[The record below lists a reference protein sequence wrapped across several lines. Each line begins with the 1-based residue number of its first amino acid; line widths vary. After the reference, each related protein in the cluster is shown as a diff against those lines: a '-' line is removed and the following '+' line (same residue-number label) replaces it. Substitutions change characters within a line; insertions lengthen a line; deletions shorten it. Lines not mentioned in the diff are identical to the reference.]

1 MENKN
6 LILGILFV
14 AILLFGCV
22 QNEVETPD
30 VVDDVTDE
38 TLDENEDESLNET
51 ENIEDEIPEELV
63 NETDAVPEEDEIP
76 ELDDTEIIDEL
87 ISQRCVY
94 NDGTGEIIYLLKGD
108 KVKMSSSTQGLVIE
122 MVIDGETSIMYDKGG
137 MMLMGMSDFSNCDWV
152 KYDFNVIQAEME
164 AQGMASE
171 DEDLMGDMI
180 NIDEN
185 VVCTDMAIS
194 DSEFEVGGNV
204 CDGTDVMLNLISMA
218 NQYK

>member
-30 VVDDVTDE
+30 IVDDV
-38 TLDENEDESLNET
+38 EDEKLGENET
-51 ENIEDEIPEELV
+51 EVPVESV
-63 NETDAVPEEDEIP
+63 NETEVIPENDETPEINDDEI
-76 ELDDTEIIDEL
+76 INEL